1 MKICV
6 FSPLLLFPSIRLP
19 PIPSPL
25 IPFSGLIRL
34 PADVAHFLLLRRRV
48 GRADLCVTD
57 VASGT
62 EPPGLDR
69 LPTVPL

>member
-6 FSPLLLFPSIRLP
+6 FSPLLFFPSIRLP
-19 PIPSPL
+19 PTPSPL

-34 PADVAHFLLLRRRV
+34 PADVAHFLLLRRV

-62 EPPGLDR
+62 EPPGLDG